1 MIIKKR
7 PIITW
12 LLNPEDAKSVFD
24 IQISNVAN
32 PINHGLLYS
41 DLMLLRQIRDD
52 RPDWGLPELIM
63 PSFAKVMEKSERS
76 FEKLMPELFKE
87 FSKAQECGILLY
99 KRNVTLV
106 YGFGGNELHIWCFN
120 EQNGKSMFSFYT
132 CNKYINGYFGIN
144 INRTVLADE
153 LLFNGPIERRK
164 KELAFVANFI
174 VIYLAVK
181 KYIQVETIIVPEGK
195 FNALDNTPL
204 EYDDKKMVIN
214 YLGQEV
220 IVMDSRW
227 FRKIV
232 NENDIY
238 VRGFW
243 RLQNKKNKSGEWYK
257 ELIFVNPFVRHG
269 YHRNAKIEDV
279 IE

>member
-1 MIIKKR
+1 MLINKR
-7 PIITW
+7 PIISW
-12 LLNPEDAKSVFD
+12 LIEPHDSKSPLNIEMP
-24 IQISNVAN
+24 NVSIPFNYGALRSYFC
-32 PINHGLLYS
+32 LLE
-41 DLMLLRQIRDD
+41 QIRNED
-52 RPDWGLPELIM
+52 RPDWGLPELVM
-63 PSFAKVMEKSERS
+63 PSFVEVMRKSQPA
-76 FEKLMPELFKE
+76 FEKILPELIKE
-87 FSKAQECGILLY
+87 FSASHECGILLY
-99 KRNVTLV
+99 NNKFTIV
-106 YGFGGNELHIWCFN
+106 YGFGGNELHLWRFV
-120 EQNGKSMFSFYT
+120 EHKGKSIFNFYT
-132 CNKYINGYFGIN
+132 CNKYVNGNFGVGIKSS
-144 INRTVLADE
+144 ILHDDT
-153 LLFNGPIERRK
+153 LFNGPIEKRQN
-164 KELAFVANFI
+164 ELAFIGNFI
-174 VIYLAVK
+174 VLYLAVK
-181 KYIQVETIIVPEGK
+181 KYVKVESFIIHKGK
-195 FNALDNTPL
+195 STNLDKTPL
-204 EYDDKKMVIN
+204 EYNEKKIIN

>member
-7 PIITW
+7 PIISW

-120 EQNGKSMFSFYT
+120 EQNGKSIFNFYT
-132 CNKYINGYFGIN
+132 CNKYVNGNFGVGIKSS
-144 INRTVLADE
+144 ILHDDT
-153 LLFNGPIERRK
+153 LFNGPIEKRQN
-164 KELAFVANFI
+164 ELAFIGNFI
-174 VIYLAVK
+174 VLYLAVK
-181 KYIQVETIIVPEGK
+181 KYVKVESFIIPKGK
-195 FNALDNTPL
+195 STNLDKAPL
-204 EYDDKKMVIN
+204 EYNEKKIIN

-279 IE
+279 N